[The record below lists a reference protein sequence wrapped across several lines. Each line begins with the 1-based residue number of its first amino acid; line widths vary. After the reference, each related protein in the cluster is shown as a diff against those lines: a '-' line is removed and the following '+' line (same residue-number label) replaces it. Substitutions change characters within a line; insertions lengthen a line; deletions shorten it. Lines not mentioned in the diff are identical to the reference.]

1 MVLGL
6 DEVEAFR
13 GGSEPGEHEGK
24 GWVLKE
30 ALLCLLAILVH
41 RVSHKC
47 EVDSSSS
54 CLTLLVV
61 ALFLLLDVAKETSRD
76 NLNEYSKCINY
87 VGPSIFFV
95 MSVRM
100 NHGHDYILE
109 LFLIFSTELGVYAGK
124 ILHGEALK

>member
-6 DEVEAFR
+6 DEVEAF
-13 GGSEPGEHEGK
+13 GGGGEPGEHEGK

-30 ALLCLLAILVH
+30 PLLCLLAILVH

-61 ALFLLLDVAKETSRD
+61 ALFLLLDV
-76 NLNEYSKCINY
+76 
-87 VGPSIFFV
+87 GPSIFLV

-100 NHGHDYILE
+100 NHGHDYVQE
-109 LFLIFSTELGVYAGK
+109 LFLIFSTELGVYAGE